1 MHSANRDQLAT
12 RLTIDLNE
20 TTSSKC
26 AKSRR
31 AISSTTKY
39 FHIES
44 DVSAE
49 LENITIEEAF
59 GYQTLVGAVATIC
72 GYGLLFW
79 SIHPR
84 GIHLLVKTQSLKA
97 RETHSTEM
105 VEAYKVTGEPRIAAS
120 LTSEDKL
127 DTATHERLLRHR
139 KHYGDLQRFVQSVKQ
154 RISTNHNKLHAR
166 TGPVWQDR
174 AKIFPL
180 HNRTKD
186 LIEVAGDLLAKTAGV
201 TGGSLNKWPTPLQQL
216 NEVNTRARDGLNQL
230 FKSEKSHA

>member
-1 MHSANRDQLAT
+1 MKAIRSGTLRMIQTSIMST
-12 RLTIDLNE
+12 RAFSESRPISYSIDYRFKRNNILQMRK
-20 TTSSKC
+20 T
-26 AKSRR
+26 RR

-72 GYGLLFW
+72 GYDLLFW

-105 VEAYKVTGEPRIAAS
+105 VEAYKVIGEPRIAAS

-139 KHYGDLQRFVQSVKQ
+139 KHYGDL
-154 RISTNHNKLHAR
+154 
-166 TGPVWQDR
+166 
-174 AKIFPL
+174 
-180 HNRTKD
+180 
-186 LIEVAGDLLAKTAGV
+186 LAKTAGV

-216 NEVNTRARDGLNQL
+216 NEVNTPARDGLNQL